1 MSPQRPIVAESKS
14 IAISRPAAF
23 AVCLLIFNLAYI
35 AAPYWLPP
43 PFAWQR
49 IGLLAGSVVVALIWA
64 WAASDAITLKLRP
77 AGLGWL
83 VAALA
88 TVAALNVFSMTREVA
103 WMGDEDH
110 HLLTTVGLVKLVRAW
125 PGSFAVMAGLLVA
138 FVVGAGRLRTIAFV
152 GAAFVVLVLVEAM
165 GAYRINAVPANL
177 TRYPYLL
184 YWFMAAPVLAT
195 QTLTNVLPP
204 FSRGWEEAVY
214 RVVPVVSVALLAL
227 VVGMRVERDRPL
239 ARWLLMLAVATIPVV
254 FYYSAIVYLELPA
267 VLLMTIVCLD
277 ADALLSDPAA
287 DIRARP
293 SWLALVLIGFVKET
307 TTPFL
312 FIFMACR
319 FVCRFRRST
328 ASDRFT
334 DTIGDEIQTA
344 IAILLPL
351 VVWLGYRQL
360 YPGPRAIP
368 FQWRHLVDM
377 RLIGVFLGAWLRQF
391 GPLLVL
397 AIGGIL
403 FLWRQRRF
411 PALVF
416 ALLVFGADAAIH
428 IIDLP
433 AFAGHARFSLFLL
446 PPLVL
451 LAEPAVAAIGRR
463 PAVLAPLLL
472 TGVSAINL
480 RLSPVKLD
488 GSIVPFWADR
498 VAAAGEHS
506 YPFREAV
513 AWLRENARGRRVV
526 VGDFP
531 HAYHFD
537 LYEPPGM
544 HIDQSGASD
553 PIPIVSDP
561 QRDAFDL
568 DATLAFAAENGY
580 EVVIHRVNGS
590 VEPAIRDLHGFTA
603 TMLFQ
608 NRAHALV
615 LFERDPVTT
624 KKHSPG
630 SE

>member
-49 IGLLAGSVVVALIWA
+49 FGLLAGSVVVALIWA
-64 WAASDAITLKLRP
+64 WAASDAITLKVRP

-138 FVVGAGRLRTIAFV
+138 FGVGAVRLRSIAFV
-152 GAAFVVLVLVEAM
+152 GAAFVALAAVEAM
-165 GAYRINAVPANL
+165 GAYRINAIPANL

-184 YWFMAAPVLAT
+184 YWFMGGPVLAM
-195 QTLTNVLPP
+195 QSLTNVLPP
-204 FSRGWEEAVY
+204 FTRGWEEAVY
-214 RVVPVVSVALLAL
+214 RVVPLVSVALLAL
-227 VVGMRVERDRPL
+227 VVGLRVGRDRPL
-239 ARWLLMLAVATIPVV
+239 VRWLVMLAVATVPIV

-277 ADALLSDPAA
+277 ADALLTESAA

-293 SWLALVLIGFVKET
+293 SWLALVLIGFLKET

-312 FIFMACR
+312 FVFVACR
-319 FVCRFRRST
+319 FVSRCGRSR
-328 ASDRFT
+328 SPDRLMA
-334 DTIGDEIQTA
+334 TIDDEIRTA
-344 IAILLPL
+344 LAVLLPL

-368 FQWRHLVDM
+368 FQWRNLIDV
-377 RLIGVFLGAWLRQF
+377 RLIAVFFGAWMRQF
-391 GPLLVL
+391 GPLLALAVSGIVL
-397 AIGGIL
+397 L
-403 FLWRQRRF
+403 LRQRRI

-416 ALLVFGADAAIH
+416 AILVFGADAAIH
-428 IIDLP
+428 FIDLP
-433 AFAGHARFSLFLL
+433 AFAGHARFSLFLV

-451 LAEPAVAAIGRR
+451 LGEPVIAAVCRR
-463 PAVLAPLLL
+463 PAALAPVLLVIIS
-472 TGVSAINL
+472 GINL
-480 RLSPVKLD
+480 WMSPVKLD

-513 AWLRENARGRRVV
+513 AWLRDNARGRRVV

-537 LYEPPGM
+537 VYEPAGM

-553 PIPIVSDP
+553 PIPIVPDP

-580 EVVIHRVNGS
+580 DIAIHRVNGS
-590 VEPAIRDLHGFTA
+590 VEPAIPNLHGFTP

-608 NRAHALV
+608 NKAHALV
-615 LFERDPVTT
+615 LYERTPTT
-624 KKHSPG
+624 RPAP
-630 SE
+630 